1 MKYRITLIFSLLSI
15 CCFSQ
20 YPILTDSVK
29 KAGIYR
35 TFEEFRDNK
44 PSIILDFKVYKQDR
58 KLSALLNSKRF
69 PAYGVDIDIKVG
81 ENVGEVYGFCDG
93 KDIYLTR
100 NLPIFMHYIDFFKVE
115 ILDRY
120 CVFDYTVMNL
130 SSLISYTELSKFTR
144 VLNLENGES
153 FKLTKKKLKEIIS
166 DNIHLSNKFELE
178 KDKSIYL
185 KEYLIEYLNN

>member
-69 PAYGVDIDIKVG
+69 PA
-81 ENVGEVYGFCDG
+81 
-93 KDIYLTR
+93 
-100 NLPIFMHYIDFFKVE
+100 
-115 ILDRY
+115 
-120 CVFDYTVMNL
+120 
-130 SSLISYTELSKFTR
+130 
-144 VLNLENGES
+144 
-153 FKLTKKKLKEIIS
+153 
-166 DNIHLSNKFELE
+166 
-178 KDKSIYL
+178 
-185 KEYLIEYLNN
+185 